1 MVKNILKVDPV
12 AFRYEDPDFIEGP
25 GVFGENDD
33 FEWSDDDIAGDEFES
48 GKVDDPSMDHDSDSD
63 SLWEDDALTEDDS

>member
-25 GVFGENDD
+25 GAHGDDDD
-33 FEWSDDDIAGDEFES
+33 FEWSDEDFDGDEFEFGEYDGS
-48 GKVDDPSMDHDSDSD
+48 SMDLDTDPVWGD
-63 SLWEDDALTEDDS
+63 DDFPADEDL

>member
-25 GVFGENDD
+25 GIFGDDDD
-33 FEWSDDDIAGDEFES
+33 FEWSEDDFDSAGFDNS
-48 GKVDDPSMDHDSDSD
+48 PMDFDSDPV
-63 SLWEDDALTEDDS
+63 WGDDSPIDEDF